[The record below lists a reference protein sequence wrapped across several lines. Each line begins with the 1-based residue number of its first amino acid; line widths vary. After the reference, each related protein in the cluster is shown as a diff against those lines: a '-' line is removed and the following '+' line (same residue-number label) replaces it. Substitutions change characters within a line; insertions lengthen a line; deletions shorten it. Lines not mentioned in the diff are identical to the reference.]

1 MSGNRNAHCPHP
13 ASSVRPR
20 RAKAVAALAGAVA
33 VLALGAGQA
42 VAQAP
47 DAAPVPVSP
56 LVNGWD
62 SAPADPGY
70 GKLVNGWD

>member
-1 MSGNRNAHCPHP
+1 MSGNRNAHCPQL

-20 RAKAVAALAGAVA
+20 RARTAATLAGALA

-42 VAQAP
+42 FAQAP

-62 SAPADPGY
+62 
-70 GKLVNGWD
+70 

>member
-1 MSGNRNAHCPHP
+1 MSGNRNAHCPQL

-20 RAKAVAALAGAVA
+20 RARTAATLAGAVA

-47 DAAPVPVSP
+47 GAAPVPVSP

-62 SAPADPGY
+62 GVPVDSGY

>member
-1 MSGNRNAHCPHP
+1 MSAIRHAHCPHP

-20 RAKAVAALAGAVA
+20 RARAVAALAGAVA
-33 VLALGAGQA
+33 LLALGAGQA

-62 SAPADPGY
+62 GAPVDPGC